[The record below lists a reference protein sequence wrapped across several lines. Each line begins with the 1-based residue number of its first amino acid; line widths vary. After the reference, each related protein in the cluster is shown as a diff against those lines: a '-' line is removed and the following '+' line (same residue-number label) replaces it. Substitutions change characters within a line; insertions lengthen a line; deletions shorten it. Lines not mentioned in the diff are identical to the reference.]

1 MESLLRQRFTIGTN
15 KQKMVHEEKKQ
26 RWSEAKSTRKRE
38 RATNIEEDEL
48 KYRKMPRLLAVLQL
62 LLASLR
68 YFTIRIFF
76 SYKTT
81 SKFISKKSNS
91 TINRIVSIDFTKMG
105 YKLFRSFQT
114 KKGKK
119 IDVYKITWT
128 HSLLMI
134 NCLGSK
140 QS

>member
-1 MESLLRQRFTIGTN
+1 
-15 KQKMVHEEKKQ
+15 
-26 RWSEAKSTRKRE
+26 
-38 RATNIEEDEL
+38 
-48 KYRKMPRLLAVLQL
+48 MPRLLAVLQL